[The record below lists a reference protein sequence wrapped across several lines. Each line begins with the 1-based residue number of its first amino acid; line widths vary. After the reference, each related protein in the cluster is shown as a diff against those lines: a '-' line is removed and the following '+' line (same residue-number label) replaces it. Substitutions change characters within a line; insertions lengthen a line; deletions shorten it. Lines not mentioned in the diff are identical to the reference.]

1 MSDFVSPNT
10 EYMQLFFRSDC
21 LPACKVHMAITP
33 TVPPKE
39 KNRKSNNN
47 RCIFQFSFSKITSS
61 VDVVCCSIIFC
72 HFL

>member
-61 VDVVCCSIIFC
+61 VDVVCCSII
-72 HFL
+72 L